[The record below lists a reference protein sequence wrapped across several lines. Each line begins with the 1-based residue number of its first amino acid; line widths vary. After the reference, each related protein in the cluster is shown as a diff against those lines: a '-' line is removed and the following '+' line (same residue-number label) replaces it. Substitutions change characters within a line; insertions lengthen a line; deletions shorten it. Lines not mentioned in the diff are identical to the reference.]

1 MSKNQKKHTGLI
13 LILFLASFSLSLAQ
27 TVNHSNFFNYK
38 NTTGLLYSQMN
49 EVVQG
54 ADGAMHFISMEGAT
68 RYDGISFERRT
79 SPYFSEGNSANSM
92 KLTPVGKIMGVFG
105 SEFIFVLDNWA
116 KLKFSTPED
125 APGQIKTF
133 EFVSATNLW
142 IATEKGLFYADY
154 FNENDSLEVQ
164 FCLQNS
170 IDYFDILFI
179 KSDKRNKL
187 VFGID
192 RNAGIFQI
200 SDNFDFN
207 PLSFPYPE
215 KVKEFSDFAITDNYF
230 FVLYNRNRL
239 AVFDRKS
246 HSLLSKLDFGKGAYY
261 FRIEAITESSVW
273 IASPFSGLVKFSL
286 LDPNGKYDYRRYT
299 ILNGLASNYVYN
311 IFKDNHGIFWFATN
325 DGVSKLAS
333 ERFEKIVLSNVP
345 GVNGF
350 PAGWQNYKGKTYTF
364 SDPFGVGVLS
374 SAGNGLI
381 IESVSEGGSNGIAF
395 YGHYLNLKSNVLWL
409 FSDKGVYYQYPYL
422 SGAKIKKYKE
432 EKHLSDEAIW
442 CVFAIDE
449 DRIILGRDSDIVL
462 ARMVGQK
469 LKYLDHIEIPGEGA
483 EVSAFHPF
491 DNKEDMLVGGDH
503 FLIRVGVNQTLKL
516 KADLKHWFENPDFFI
531 YDIERDKNGTWFF
544 GTANDGLIIR
554 DHDEFF
560 QFQNDITVPYHTLY
574 DLFIDSRGNLWGGS
588 YNGITRMHYK
598 GNGKLDSKH
607 FGIYDLIPP
616 MDINFHS
623 IFETTEGLI
632 VYGLSNGIGV
642 YYPQRDTISNI
653 KDDIAIS
660 SIRLNNN
667 SASQEILNHLP
678 YQFIDLKIDFYY
690 PVYFHEKQLYY
701 QYKIDPIATEWKTTL
716 APGQILISNLPSGNY
731 SLNIRVVDPG
741 GVSEIETI
749 QFPLRVQYPF
759 WQSFGFLFFALAFV
773 SLLIYGAW
781 MMRIRRMKTVQCE
794 LEQVVTQRTLEIS
807 QKNTELEEKNTK
819 LADLQKN
826 KDEFISIV
834 AHDLKN
840 PINAIVNLARMIQS
854 DYENLP
860 SELGEDA
867 KVIESAATHMNN
879 LVKNL
884 LDINRIEANQLVPHM
899 HPIHVLSEIDKILET
914 YRLLSWPKNIELKLE
929 HRLKGEEQIFGDSDS
944 FSQICGNI
952 ISNAIKFSK
961 PKSKVLITLH
971 SDDESVYIRIE
982 DWGPGIP
989 ENLRERIFDKF
1000 YTSAGDEKQNKAGNG
1015 LGLTIVK
1022 KLVELHNAHIE
1033 VSNHKDNIGAVFN
1046 LIFVRHKSMENEKT
1060 E

>member
-1 MSKNQKKHTGLI
+1 MKKNQKKHTALI
-13 LILFLASFSLSLAQ
+13 LILFLALFSLSFAQ
-27 TVNHSNFFNYK
+27 TVNRSDFFNYK

-92 KLTPVGKIMGVFG
+92 KLTPSGKIMGVFG
-105 SEFIFVLDNWA
+105 SKFIFVLDNWA
-116 KLKFSTPED
+116 KLKFPSKDD
-125 APGQIKTF
+125 APRLINTF
-133 EFVSATNLW
+133 EFVTAEKLW
-142 IATEKGLFYADY
+142 IATEKGLFFTDY
-154 FNENDSLEVQ
+154 YKKKDSLEII
-164 FCLQNS
+164 FCLQKS
-170 IDYFDILFI
+170 FDYQNILSL
-179 KSDKRNKL
+179 KNDKKNNL

-192 RNAGIFQI
+192 KEEGLFQI
-200 SDNFDFN
+200 FGNDEFDPLNFPF
-207 PLSFPYPE
+207 PE
-215 KVKEFSDFAITDNYF
+215 KANEYLDFSVTDKYY
-230 FVLYNRNRL
+230 FVLYNWTKL
-239 AVFDRKS
+239 AVFDRES
-246 HSLLSKLDFGKGAYY
+246 HHLLCRFDFGKDQY
-261 FRIEAITESSVW
+261 FSRIEAISNSSVW
-273 IASPFSGLVKFSL
+273 IASPYSGLIKFSL
-286 LDPNGKYDYRRYT
+286 LDQEGNYEFRRYT
-299 ILNGLASNYVYN
+299 VLNGLASNYVYD
-311 IFKDNHGIFWFATN
+311 IFKDNNGIFWFATN

-333 ERFEKIVLSNVP
+333 ERFEQIILSNIP

-350 PAGWQNYKGKTYTF
+350 PTGWQNHNGKTYTF
-364 SDPFGVGVLS
+364 SDPFGIGFLS
-374 SAGNGLI
+374 SAGSGLVVK
-381 IESVSEGGSNGIAF
+381 SVSRGGSNGIAF

-409 FSDKGVYYQYPYL
+409 FSDDGIYYQYPSF
-422 SGAKIKKYKE
+422 SGAKIKKYKDV
-432 EKHLSDEAIW
+432 KNLNDEAIW
-442 CVFAIDE
+442 DVYAVDNN
-449 DRIILGRDSDIVL
+449 RILLGRSSDIVL
-462 ARMVGQK
+462 ARMDGQR
-469 LKYLDHIEIPGEGA
+469 LKYIDRIEIPGEGA
-483 EVSAFHPF
+483 EVSAFHSF
-491 DNKEDMLVGGDH
+491 DSNEDVLVGGDH
-503 FLIRVGVNQTLKL
+503 FLVRLSVSQKLKL

-554 DHDEFF
+554 DKDEFY
-560 QFQNDITVPYHTLY
+560 QYQNTNTVPYNTLY
-574 DLFIDSRGNLWGGS
+574 DLFIDSHGNLWGGS
-588 YNGITRMHYK
+588 YNGITRMKYK

-616 MDINFHS
+616 LDINYHS
-623 IFETTEGLI
+623 IFETPEGYIL
-632 VYGLSNGIGV
+632 YGLPNAIGV
-642 YYPQRDTISNI
+642 YFPEKDTINNI
-653 KDDIAIS
+653 RDEINIS
-660 SIRLNNN
+660 SILLNNKSVSKETLSN
-667 SASQEILNHLP
+667 LP

-690 PVYFHEKQLYY
+690 PVYFHEKQLDY
-701 QYKIDPIATEWKTTL
+701 QYKIDPLSSEWKTTL
-716 APGQILISNLPSGNY
+716 APGQILISNLPSGDY

-749 QFPLRVQYPF
+749 QVPLRVQYPF
-759 WQSFGFLFFALAFV
+759 WQSFWFLLFALVIV
-773 SLLIYGAW
+773 SLLIYSIW
-781 MMRIRRMKTVQCE
+781 LMRIRRMKTVQRE
-794 LEQVVTQRTLEIS
+794 LEQVVTRRTLEIS

-819 LADLQKN
+819 LAELQKN

-860 SELGEDA
+860 NELGEDA

-929 HRLKGEEQIFGDSDS
+929 HRLKGEELIFGDSDS

-971 SDDESVYIRIE
+971 SDDESVYVRIE

-1000 YTSAGDEKQNKAGNG
+1000 YTNAGDEKQNKAGNG

-1022 KLVELHNAHIE
+1022 KLIELHNAQLE

-1046 LIFVRHKSMENEKT
+1046 LIFVRHKSMENERT